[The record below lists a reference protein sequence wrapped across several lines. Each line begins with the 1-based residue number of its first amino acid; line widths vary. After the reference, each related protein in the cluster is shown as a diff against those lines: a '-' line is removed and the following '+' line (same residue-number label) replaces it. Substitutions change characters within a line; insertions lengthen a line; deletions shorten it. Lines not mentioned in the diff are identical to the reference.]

1 MEHFEVF
8 VDRSGHLV
16 LNRYDTRNPSRI
28 ENIARK
34 ADVYYPLKE
43 LSKYPIRH
51 VDIYE
56 QRDLSV
62 TFDGFVVDF
71 INCDRLDRYEMVM
84 APMIKKVDK
93 AMQQDRIR
101 EIKKSREQKG
111 LNTAPKVKRTNKH
124 SGLQL
129 VAGAVVLATLA
140 TTAHFMLGAKAE
152 ESVKDNPPTNIE
164 IVEVGNK
171 DDEFSIDNLVFVDNK
186 VANNTSNSNTISI
199 NYEDRSNT
207 EKARKTKA
215 LYGDIIEKYAE
226 DYGLDPILVTAIATQ
241 ERGVH
246 SSIMDKGGATG
257 LMQIQN
263 SVWVGHEVSAY
274 NFDTGKKERF
284 EVTNEMLG
292 NVETNIKIGCMI
304 LQNAMEYM
312 NYNVLAGIQCY
323 NMGYGNM
330 NKILTEC
337 AMKNGTTKQAILNDP
352 NNISWMDY
360 RDIISV
366 GDQKYAEHVLSW
378 IGPNVNIKVSTN
390 NKDTSVLCCNNTIS
404 DTKVY

>member
-1 MEHFEVF
+1 M
-8 VDRSGHLV
+8 
-16 LNRYDTRNPSRI
+16 
-28 ENIARK
+28 
-34 ADVYYPLKE
+34 
-43 LSKYPIRH
+43 
-51 VDIYE
+51 
-56 QRDLSV
+56 
-62 TFDGFVVDF
+62 
-71 INCDRLDRYEMVM
+71 
-84 APMIKKVDK
+84 
-93 AMQQDRIR
+93 
-101 EIKKSREQKG
+101 
-111 LNTAPKVKRTNKH
+111 
-124 SGLQL
+124 
-129 VAGAVVLATLA
+129 
-140 TTAHFMLGAKAE
+140 
-152 ESVKDNPPTNIE
+152 
-164 IVEVGNK
+164 
-171 DDEFSIDNLVFVDNK
+171 
-186 VANNTSNSNTISI
+186 
-199 NYEDRSNT
+199 
-207 EKARKTKA
+207 
-215 LYGDIIEKYAE
+215 
-226 DYGLDPILVTAIATQ
+226 VTAVATQ

-246 SSIMDKGGATG
+246 SSVMDKGGATG